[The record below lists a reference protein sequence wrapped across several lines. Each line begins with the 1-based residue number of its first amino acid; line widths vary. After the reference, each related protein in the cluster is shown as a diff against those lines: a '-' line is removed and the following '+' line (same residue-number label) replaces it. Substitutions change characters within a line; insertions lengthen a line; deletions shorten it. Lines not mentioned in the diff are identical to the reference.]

1 VAAQEVVERLRTD
14 SGEESDGDGESEG
27 MSLAVQL
34 IRLQSLFAKGM
45 SRSYLPCWRERTIMP
60 FFHIQAF
67 PRLVLRKSP
76 SQTLVPVAELGQ
88 LLSPAA
94 KYAMV
99 AEGRSLVR
107 GAALMVQELGTW
119 VKEKA
124 GDDLPELTTS
134 HVSGWAYPPPRPFV
148 YSGST
153 LSEICFMTGP
163 SGVLPERRGGNM
175 RRSRCKL
182 YRTKSL
188 RGVFSAPELSLRHPP
203 RLERRTGC
211 VAPCLGAFFI

>member
-1 VAAQEVVERLRTD
+1 
-14 SGEESDGDGESEG
+14 
-27 MSLAVQL
+27 
-34 IRLQSLFAKGM
+34 
-45 SRSYLPCWRERTIMP
+45 MP
-60 FFHIQAF
+60 FFFHIQAF

-124 GDDLPELTTS
+124 GDDPPELTTS
-134 HVSGWAYPPPRPFV
+134 HVSRPTLLPVIRLVRLDFVQNLYHGRPFW
-148 YSGST
+148 S
-153 LSEICFMTGP
+153 P
-163 SGVLPERRGGNM
+163 SWTPRWKHAPISLQVVSHKEPSRR
-175 RRSRCKL
+175 
-182 YRTKSL
+182 
-188 RGVFSAPELSLRHPP
+188 VFRA
-203 RLERRTGC
+203 
-211 VAPCLGAFFI
+211 